1 MKEKIKQNV
10 LIFFG
15 VTLTA
20 FAVSAF
26 YTPNKIVNGGVS
38 GVATILFHMFK
49 IPTGLS
55 FAVINIILLLI
66 ALKFIG
72 KDFVF
77 KTIYG
82 AGALSLM
89 IWVFSYV
96 PPVTD
101 NTFLAALF
109 GAILYG
115 LGIAIALSQGAS
127 SGGTDILGRLLQ
139 VAFPHL
145 KIGFTLLII
154 DLVVVAVSLVA
165 FGEMELTLW
174 GILSL
179 AVSTFAIDWF
189 IKKLNISKIAFVVT
203 SCGEKMAKVLVS
215 SSPRGVTIIDAIGAY
230 TMDERTVLLCAL
242 KENEIPEFER
252 KVLELDR
259 NAFVVYSESQQIMGN
274 GFRIY
279 R

>member
-15 VTLTA
+15 VALTA

-38 GVATILFHMFK
+38 GIATILFHMFK

-55 FAVINIILLLI
+55 FAVINVALLLI
-66 ALKFIG
+66 AFKFIG

-96 PPVTD
+96 PPITD

-139 VAFPHL
+139 CAFPHL

-154 DLVVVAVSLVA
+154 DLTVVAMSLIA

-203 SCGEKMAKVLVS
+203 SCGEKMAKFLVS
-215 SSPRGVTIIDAIGAY
+215 SSPRGVTIINAIGAY
-230 TMDERTVLLCAL
+230 TMDERSVLLCAL
-242 KENEIPEFER
+242 KENEIPEFEK
-252 KVLELDR
+252 KVLELDH